1 MKNSKNSFSKIIVA
15 VLFGITVFFS
25 ACSEDNILSPSSMQ
39 EFHSSELPPA
49 SITIEPYW
57 EGNVLVFRLR
67 NNSTDTL
74 VNDFHVQFDSTVKI
88 IGWVTMLGWQID
100 QATTDTAKGKI
111 GVKKGPQGQPILPMG
126 GVGIPLGVQI
136 KFTGLTK
143 KNPRQWWDY
152 TWQATRDGIVV
163 RSGQGAFPPR

>member
-1 MKNSKNSFSKIIVA
+1 MRNSKNSFNRIMFA
-15 VLFGITVFFS
+15 VLFGITVFFT
-25 ACSEDNILSPSSMQ
+25 ACSDDSLVSPSFEQ
-39 EFHSSELPPA
+39 EFNTSELPPA

-67 NNSTDTL
+67 NNSRDTI

-88 IGWVTMLGWQID
+88 IGWITMPGWQID
-100 QATTDTAKGKI
+100 PATTDTAKGKI
-111 GVKKGPQGQPILPMG
+111 GVKKGPQGQPIPPMG
-126 GVGIPLGVQI
+126 GVGIPIGVQI

-163 RSGQGAFPPR
+163 RSGQGAFPAR

>member
-1 MKNSKNSFSKIIVA
+1 MKNSIINFKSVLF
-15 VLFGITVFFS
+15 VFLFGIAILFS
-25 ACSEDNILSPSSMQ
+25 ACSDQNPLAPSME
-39 EFHSSELPPA
+39 EFGTSSDLPPS

-67 NNSTDTL
+67 NNSIDTI

-88 IGWVTMLGWQID
+88 IGWITMPGWQID
-100 QATTDTAKGKI
+100 PATTDTAKGKI
-111 GVKKGPQGQPILPMG
+111 GVKKGPQGQPIPPMG
-126 GVGIPLGVQI
+126 GVGIPIGVQV
-136 KFTGLTK
+136 KFAGVTK

-163 RSGQGAFPPR
+163 RSGMDAFPPR